1 MLTFIFSILM
11 IMVFGRILL
20 FTFRATWGIARILFS
35 LIILPIVLLGLVFN
49 GLMIIALPVLLIIG
63 LLTVLVTA
71 D

>member
-1 MLTFIFSILM
+1 
-11 IMVFGRILL
+11 MVFGRILL